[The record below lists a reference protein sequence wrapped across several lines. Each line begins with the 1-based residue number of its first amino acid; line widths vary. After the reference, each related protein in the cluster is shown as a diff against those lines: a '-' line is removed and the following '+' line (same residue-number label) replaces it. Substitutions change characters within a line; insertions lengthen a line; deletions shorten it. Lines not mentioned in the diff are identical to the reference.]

1 MTKEDIV
8 KEIALKTG
16 IEKVTVM
23 VAVEGLM
30 QSIKA
35 NMAKNKNIYLRGFGT
50 FEIVKRA
57 KKTARNISKNTSLI
71 IPEHNIPKFRPSKEF
86 VKKVKAEKH

>member
-1 MTKEDIV
+1 MTKQDIV
-8 KEIALKTG
+8 IEISRKTG

-23 VAVEGLM
+23 SAVEAM
-30 QSIKA
+30 METIKA
-35 NMAKNKNIYLRGFGT
+35 NMAKDKNIYLRGFGT

-71 IPEHNIPKFRPSKEF
+71 IPEHNIPKFRPSREF
-86 VKKVKAEKH
+86 VNKVKAEKH